1 MSVFKIE
8 KTKDFTV
15 MSNHHLRDKN
25 LSLKA
30 RGLLSYML
38 SLPDDWDY
46 SLAGLVANCKE
57 SVTSV
62 RSALE
67 ELKQYRYL
75 IIDKLYPNVTESKK
89 IEYVYNIYEQP
100 KLQELYNQDTE
111 NLYLENDTQLNTNK
125 QITNKQIDK
134 DDKTKIS
141 PFFVSKEHNRF
152 TLELINTKY
161 INENDSQIYYY
172 DDLFEKLLEDN
183 SYSDLMTMIHYIVP
197 RVISNKFKD
206 EDGKEIKNKFGYF
219 KNAINQSI

>member
-111 NLYLENDTQLNTNK
+111 NLYLENDTQC
-125 QITNKQIDK
+125 QIRTPWWCFI
-134 DDKTKIS
+134 
-141 PFFVSKEHNRF
+141 FFC
-152 TLELINTKY
+152 
-161 INENDSQIYYY
+161 
-172 DDLFEKLLEDN
+172 
-183 SYSDLMTMIHYIVP
+183 
-197 RVISNKFKD
+197 
-206 EDGKEIKNKFGYF
+206 
-219 KNAINQSI
+219 